1 LGLLSQFV
9 AQAGKAVV
17 AVTTLLVKD
26 AQKGETVAAL
36 DLM

>member
-1 LGLLSQFV
+1 LLSQVV

-17 AVTTLLVKD
+17 AVTMLLVKD
-26 AQKGETVAAL
+26 AQKGEAVAAL